1 MSGSLFDSEN
11 SPRKLLGCLGILVV
25 VAAVILG
32 GKFYQFEEGPTAESV
47 VRPTPPAKLR
57 TPLPGEAMLASYG
70 QPTTR
75 PEGDLIMLA
84 HAFSN
89 LMLVVKGD
97 APFRMGANE
106 EFAAALRG
114 KNRDGLR
121 LLPDE
126 HRCFNGQGQIVDRW
140 MTPLFFHVN
149 DRSHIDIRSAG
160 PDQTMWTE
168 DDLHRRYDG
177 QFLHGKELQARSLDE
192 VGRNPGAR

>member
-1 MSGSLFDSEN
+1 
-11 SPRKLLGCLGILVV
+11 
-25 VAAVILG
+25 
-32 GKFYQFEEGPTAESV
+32 
-47 VRPTPPAKLR
+47 
-57 TPLPGEAMLASYG
+57 
-70 QPTTR
+70 
-75 PEGDLIMLA
+75 MLA

-126 HRCFNGQGQIVDRW
+126 HRCFNAQGQIVDRW

-160 PDQTMWTE
+160 PDQKMWTE

-177 QFLHGKELQARSLDE
+177 QFLHGKDLEARSLDE
-192 VGRNPGAR
+192 VGRNPGGR